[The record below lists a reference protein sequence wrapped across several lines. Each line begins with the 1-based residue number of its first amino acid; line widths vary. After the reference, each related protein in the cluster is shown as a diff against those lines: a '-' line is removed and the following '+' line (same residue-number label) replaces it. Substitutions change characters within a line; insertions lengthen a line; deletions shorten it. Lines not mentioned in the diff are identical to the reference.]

1 MDLRILDWEE
11 RNQILDWADFI
22 KVASLTRIWSPRVR
36 WDWCWS
42 VTDWTPDSAAEAKGK
57 LAEVPCNNG
66 EQRSHTSVRKIKGG
80 QIGAAPPPPRLTP
93 CGLSPFTC
101 LRLVVKVSA
110 ASLKRDEGNISS
122 PPPTPGAAETA

>member
-57 LAEVPCNNG
+57 LAEVPCING
-66 EQRSHTSVRKIKGG
+66 EQRSHTRPENKGW
-80 QIGAAPPPPRLTP
+80 TDW
-93 CGLSPFTC
+93 CSP
-101 LRLVVKVSA
+101 S
-110 ASLKRDEGNISS
+110 
-122 PPPTPGAAETA
+122 PTPADSLRTQSLYLPETSCQG